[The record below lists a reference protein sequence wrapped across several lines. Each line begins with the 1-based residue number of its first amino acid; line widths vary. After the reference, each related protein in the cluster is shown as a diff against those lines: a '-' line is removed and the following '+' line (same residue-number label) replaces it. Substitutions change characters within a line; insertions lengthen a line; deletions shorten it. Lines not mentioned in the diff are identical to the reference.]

1 MTSLAGDRRQALAPR
16 EMAACRHGAGA
27 WGARASAGHSPR
39 GMVGSV
45 GRYASLA
52 VPIVFAV
59 VTPGN
64 AGRYDLTRVLPH
76 LAHGL
81 IAAGGAAAFVLAAMR
96 LWTI

>member
-1 MTSLAGDRRQALAPR
+1 MGR
-16 EMAACRHGAGA
+16 GAGA
-27 WGARASAGHSPR
+27 GRSPR

-45 GRYASLA
+45 GRYAALA

-59 VTPGN
+59 VTPEN

-76 LAHGL
+76 LTHGL